1 MEMHSTVLRERA
13 LYADMDAGIRVDTP
27 EGGRIRTHARNP
39 APVAFPSIRILA
51 FGAGALLLVCAV
63 AAAAAI
69 VFAFQANVA
78 AVQSLP
84 QIVPILRAMAALGGV
99 QVICCLLIWRFFIIS
114 RRRFAQ
120 RIQAVTGGL
129 NDSVFMANESGAPIA
144 MLVGTGW
151 APHSAEGWLQTIHP
165 EDRAYWPIAGADE
178 PQRAEVRLKDAQGE
192 WRWHRVRATPVR
204 NSSGQIREW
213 IGTLHDIHDQK
224 LASEHRDLVIEELR
238 HRLKN
243 LVTVIDALAKNSRRP
258 EDLEPG
264 VQAFLQRFLGRLHA
278 LGTAGDLVLA
288 GNRVSIEANAL
299 VKATLAPFMSENA
312 QRIHVGGPSLM
323 LSEDFGAGL
332 GLAVHELATNALK
345 YGALSTS
352 DGRVSFTWSVTPEG
366 DMQNVAFEWKE
377 CGGPTPTPPAKP
389 GFGTRMIKH
398 VAVREKAGR
407 VDIDY
412 LPDGLQCRIA
422 FVR

>member
-1 MEMHSTVLRERA
+1 MPIWMRA
-13 LYADMDAGIRVDTP
+13 YGSNTP
-27 EGGRIRTHARNP
+27 EGGRIRTHAKKP
-39 APVAFPSIRILA
+39 IPLALPSIRMLA
-51 FGAGALLLVCAV
+51 LGAGALLLVCAL
-63 AAAAAI
+63 AAGAAVI
-69 VFAFQANVA
+69 FALQANVA
-78 AVQSLP
+78 AAQSLP
-84 QIVPILRAMAALGGV
+84 QIEPTLRIMAALGGV
-99 QVICCLLIWRFFIIS
+99 QVICCLLIWRFFIVS
-114 RRRFAQ
+114 RSRFAL

-129 NDSVFMANESGAPIA
+129 SDTVFMADESGVPGA
-144 MLVGTGW
+144 MLTGTGW
-151 APHSAEGWLQTIHP
+151 TAHSAENWLKSIHP

-192 WRWHRVRATPVR
+192 WRWHRVRATPIR
-204 NSSGQIREW
+204 NPAGHIREW

-258 EDLEPG
+258 EELEPG

-278 LGTAGDLVLA
+278 LGAAGDLVLA

-312 QRIHVGGPSLM
+312 PRIHVGGPSLM

-345 YGALSTS
+345 YGALSNT
-352 DGRVSFTWSVTPEG
+352 DGRVSFTWSVTPQGEV
-366 DMQNVAFEWKE
+366 QNVSFEWKE
-377 CGGPTPTPPAKP
+377 HGGPTPKPPAKP

-398 VAVREKAGR
+398 VAVREKSGR

-412 LPDGLQCRIA
+412 LPDGLLCRIA

>member
-1 MEMHSTVLRERA
+1 MHSTVLHERA
-13 LYADMDAGIRVDTP
+13 HYGDMDAGIRVVETP
-27 EGGRIRTHARNP
+27 EGGRIRMHATNQP
-39 APVAFPSIRILA
+39 ALTLPSIRMLA
-51 FGAGALLLVCAV
+51 LGAGALLLVCAC

-69 VFAFQANVA
+69 LFAFEANVTA
-78 AVQSLP
+78 TQSLP
-84 QIVPILRAMAALGGV
+84 EIAPILRVMAALGAV
-99 QVICCLLIWRFFIIS
+99 QVICCLLIWRFFVVS
-114 RRRFAQ
+114 RRRFTQ

-129 NDSVFMANESGAPIA
+129 NDSVFMANAAGSPIA
-144 MLVGTGW
+144 MLEGTGW
-151 APHSAEGWLQTIHP
+151 KPQSEDWLQSIHP
-165 EDRAYWPIAGADE
+165 EDRAYWPVAGADE
-178 PQRAEVRLKDAQGE
+178 PQRAEVRLKDTHGD
-192 WRWHRVRATPVR
+192 WRWHRVRAMPIR
-204 NSSGQIREW
+204 NPSGQITEW

-258 EDLEPG
+258 EELEPG
-264 VQAFLQRFLGRLHA
+264 VTAFLKRFLGRLHA
-278 LGTAGDLVLA
+278 LGAAGDLVLA
-288 GNRVSIEANAL
+288 GNRVSIEAHAL

-312 QRIHVGGPSLM
+312 QRIQVGGPSIM

-345 YGALSTS
+345 YGALSNNE
-352 DGRVSFTWSVTPEG
+352 GRVSFTWSVIPEG
-366 DMQNVAFEWKE
+366 DVQNIAFEWKE
-377 CGGPTPTPPAKP
+377 LGGPQPNPPAKP

-398 VAVREKAGR
+398 VAVREKSGR

-412 LPDGLQCRIA
+412 LPDGLSCRIA

>member
-1 MEMHSTVLRERA
+1 M
-13 LYADMDAGIRVDTP
+13 
-27 EGGRIRTHARNP
+27 
-39 APVAFPSIRILA
+39 F
-51 FGAGALLLVCAV
+51 VCAF

-69 VFAFQANVA
+69 LFAFEANVA
-78 AVQSLP
+78 AAQSLP
-84 QIVPILRAMAALGGV
+84 QLVPILRIMATLGAI
-99 QVICCLLIWRFFIIS
+99 QVICCLLIWRFFVVS
-114 RRRFAQ
+114 RRRFTQ

-129 NDSVFMANESGAPIA
+129 NDQVFMANAAGEPTA
-144 MLVGTGW
+144 MLEGTGW
-151 APHSAEGWLQTIHP
+151 RPHSSEAWLQSIHP

-178 PQRAEVRLKDAQGE
+178 PQRAEVRLRDANGD

-204 NSSGQIREW
+204 NTSGRIREW

-243 LVTVIDALAKNSRRP
+243 LVTVIDALAKNSRRS
-258 EDLEPG
+258 EDDEPG
-264 VQAFLQRFLGRLHA
+264 VAKFLQRFLGRLHA
-278 LGTAGDLVLA
+278 LGAAGDLVLA
-288 GNRVSIEANAL
+288 GNRVSIEAHAL

-312 QRIHVGGPSLM
+312 QRISVGGPSIM

-345 YGALSTS
+345 YGALSAPE
-352 DGRVSFTWSVTPEG
+352 GNVSFTWSVTPEG
-366 DMQNVAFEWKE
+366 DMQNIAFEWKE
-377 CGGPTPTPPAKP
+377 HGGPTPTPPAKP

-398 VAVREKAGR
+398 VAVREKSGR

-412 LPDGLQCRIA
+412 LPDGLLCRIA

>member
-1 MEMHSTVLRERA
+1 MAICIWAYGSQ
-13 LYADMDAGIRVDTP
+13 TP
-27 EGGRIRTHARNP
+27 EGGRIRTHAKNP
-39 APVAFPSIRILA
+39 TAVTLPSIRMLA
-51 FGAGALLLVCAV
+51 LGAGALLLVCAL

-69 VFAFQANVA
+69 LFAFEANVA
-78 AVQSLP
+78 ALQSLP
-84 QIVPILRAMAALGGV
+84 QIVPILRIMAALGAV
-99 QVICCLLIWRFFIIS
+99 QVICCLLIWRFFVVS
-114 RRRFAQ
+114 RNRFTQ

-129 NDSVFMANESGAPIA
+129 NDSVFMANAAGEPTA
-144 MLVGTGW
+144 MLEGTGW
-151 APHSAEGWLQTIHP
+151 RPHSAESWLHSIHP
-165 EDRAYWPIAGADE
+165 EDRAYWPIAGANE
-178 PQRAEVRLKDAQGE
+178 PQRAEVRLKDGQGE
-192 WRWHRVRATPVR
+192 WRWHRVRATPIR
-204 NSSGQIREW
+204 DPSGQIREW

-258 EDLEPG
+258 EELEPG
-264 VQAFLQRFLGRLHA
+264 VTPFLQRFLGRLHA
-278 LGTAGDLVLA
+278 LGAAGDLVLA
-288 GNRVSIEANAL
+288 GNRVSIEAHAL

-312 QRIHVGGPSLM
+312 QRIQVGGPSIM

-345 YGALSTS
+345 YGALSVTE
-352 DGRVSFTWSVTPEG
+352 GKVSFTWSVTPEG
-366 DMQNVAFEWKE
+366 EAQSISFEWKE
-377 CGGPTPTPPAKP
+377 AGGPTPKPPAKP

-398 VAVREKAGR
+398 VAVREKFGR

>member
-1 MEMHSTVLRERA
+1 MSKWVWA
-13 LYADMDAGIRVDTP
+13 YGSNTP
-27 EGGRIRTHARNP
+27 EGGRIRTHATNP
-39 APVAFPSIRILA
+39 TPVTLPSIRVLA
-51 FGAGALLLVCAV
+51 FGAGALLLVCAL

-69 VFAFQANVA
+69 LFAFEANVA
-78 AVQSLP
+78 ATQSLP
-84 QIVPILRAMAALGGV
+84 KLVPILRIMAGLGAV
-99 QVICCLLIWRFFIIS
+99 QVICCLLIWRFFIVS
-114 RRRFAQ
+114 RRRFTQ

-129 NDSVFMANESGAPIA
+129 NDSVFMANADGEPTA
-144 MLVGTGW
+144 MLEGSGWKPLVSGT
-151 APHSAEGWLQTIHP
+151 WLQSVHP
-165 EDRAYWPIAGADE
+165 EDRAYWPVAGATE
-178 PQRAEVRLKDAQGE
+178 PQRAEVRLRDAQGD
-192 WRWHRVRATPVR
+192 WRWHRVRATPIR
-204 NSSGQIREW
+204 APGGHIREW

-258 EDLEPG
+258 EAEEPG
-264 VQAFLQRFLGRLHA
+264 VTAFLQRFLGRLHA

-288 GNRVSIEANAL
+288 SNRVSIEANAL
-299 VKATLAPFMSENA
+299 VKATLAPFMGENA
-312 QRIHVGGPSLM
+312 QRIHVGGPSIM

-345 YGALSTS
+345 YGALSAP

-366 DMQNVAFEWKE
+366 DAQNIAFEWKE
-377 CGGPTPTPPAKP
+377 HGGPTPKPPAKP

-398 VAVREKAGR
+398 VAVREKSGR

-412 LPDGLQCRIA
+412 PPDGLQCRIA

>member
-1 MEMHSTVLRERA
+1 MSILARA
-13 LYADMDAGIRVDTP
+13 YGSNTP

-39 APVAFPSIRILA
+39 SQVTFPSIRILA
-51 FGAGALLLVCAV
+51 LGAGALLLVCAF

-69 VFAFQANVA
+69 VFAFQANVT

-84 QIVPILRAMAALGGV
+84 QIAPILRIMAALGGI
-99 QVICCLLIWRFFIIS
+99 QVICCLLIWRFFVIS

-129 NDSVFMANESGAPIA
+129 NDSVFMANEFGAPIA
-144 MLVGTGW
+144 MLAGTGW
-151 APHSAEGWLQTIHP
+151 TPHSAEGWLQTIHP

-178 PQRAEVRLKDAQGE
+178 PQRAEVRLRDAQGE
-192 WRWHRVRATPVR
+192 WRWHRVRATPIR

-243 LVTVIDALAKNSRRP
+243 LVTVIDALAKNSRRS
-258 EDLEPG
+258 EEAEPG
-264 VQAFLQRFLGRLHA
+264 VHAFLQRFLGRLHA

-345 YGALSTS
+345 YGALSTT

-366 DMQNVAFEWKE
+366 DAQNVAFEWKE
-377 CGGPTPTPPAKP
+377 RGGPTPNPPAKP

-412 LPDGLQCRIA
+412 LPDGLSCRIA

>member
-1 MEMHSTVLRERA
+1 M
-13 LYADMDAGIRVDTP
+13 
-27 EGGRIRTHARNP
+27 
-39 APVAFPSIRILA
+39 
-51 FGAGALLLVCAV
+51 LLIVCAL

-69 VFAFQANVA
+69 VFALQANVA

-84 QIVPILRAMAALGGV
+84 QIVPILRIMAALGGV
-99 QVICCLLIWRFFIIS
+99 QVVCCLLIWRFFVIS
-114 RRRFAQ
+114 RHRFTQ

-129 NDSVFMANESGAPIA
+129 NDSVFMANAAGEPTA
-144 MLVGTGW
+144 MLEGTGW
-151 APHSAEGWLQTIHP
+151 RPHSAEGWLQSIHP
-165 EDRAYWPIAGADE
+165 EDRVYWPIAGADE
-178 PQRAEVRLKDAQGE
+178 PQRAEIRLRDAQGE
-192 WRWHRVRATPVR
+192 WRWHRVRATPIR
-204 NSSGQIREW
+204 NAAGHVREW

-243 LVTVIDALAKNSRRP
+243 LVTVIDALAKNSRRS
-258 EDLEPG
+258 EELEPG

-278 LGTAGDLVLA
+278 LAAASDLVLA
-288 GNRVSIEANAL
+288 GNRVSIEAHAL
-299 VKATLAPFMSENA
+299 IKATLAPFMSDNA
-312 QRIHVGGPSLM
+312 QRIYVGGPSLM

-345 YGALSTS
+345 YGALSTT
-352 DGRVSFTWSVTPEG
+352 DGNVSFTWSVTPEG
-366 DMQNVAFEWKE
+366 DAQNIAFEWKE
-377 CGGPTPTPPAKP
+377 KGGPTPTPPAKP
-389 GFGTRMIKH
+389 GFGTRVIKH

-412 LPDGLQCRIA
+412 LPDGLLCRIA